1 MDRFLFKINV
11 DYPDA
16 EAELGIMKL
25 VRGEEAAPP
34 QVDEPVDPTAIF
46 AARKAIHGIHLS
58 DSVERYLVDLVMATR
73 RPDHLGDKLA
83 GWLDVGSSP
92 RATIGL
98 DKATRAHAWLA
109 GRDHATPDDVRAVV
123 HAVLRHRLILSYDA
137 TADGITPDQVID
149 EILTQVAVA

>member
-1 MDRFLFKINV
+1 
-11 DYPDA
+11 
-16 EAELGIMKL
+16 
-25 VRGEEAAPP
+25 
-34 QVDEPVDPTAIF
+34 
-46 AARKAIHGIHLS
+46 
-58 DSVERYLVDLVMATR
+58 VERYLVDLVMATR